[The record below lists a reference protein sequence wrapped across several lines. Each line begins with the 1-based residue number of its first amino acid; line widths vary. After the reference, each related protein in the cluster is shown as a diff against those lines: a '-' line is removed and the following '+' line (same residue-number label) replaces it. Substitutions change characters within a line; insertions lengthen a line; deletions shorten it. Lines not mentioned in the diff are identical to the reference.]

1 MTTNSHKHTHA
12 PDHAHPH
19 ADAEP
24 EDAERLRIQ
33 RLAWFLEAHFGEV
46 EFHMP
51 DADDANEVEQGE
63 DAHEPALLVTLDE
76 ADAMINLLSMV
87 CTRASFLQS
96 DVNTDWGISQTV
108 TSSSETLRRRVEA
121 VLDMAVSTIGSLG
134 EIFTAGVPLQME
146 EPQAADG
153 LKAKS
158 GSPSNLEPIS
168 EDVEETAEKDISME
182 EAPKESKE
190 VPSTNGDDGGKT
202 GADGEEEG
210 DDEDDDADLQVHG

>member
-1 MTTNSHKHTHA
+1 MTTNAHKHTHA
-12 PDHAHPH
+12 PEHAHPH

-87 CTRASFLQS
+87 CTRASFL
-96 DVNTDWGISQTV
+96 ICSQMLTP
-108 TSSSETLRRRVEA
+108 TGEYHRR
-121 VLDMAVSTIGSLG
+121 
-134 EIFTAGVPLQME
+134 
-146 EPQAADG
+146 
-153 LKAKS
+153 
-158 GSPSNLEPIS
+158 
-168 EDVEETAEKDISME
+168 
-182 EAPKESKE
+182 
-190 VPSTNGDDGGKT
+190 
-202 GADGEEEG
+202 
-210 DDEDDDADLQVHG
+210 